1 MMLLVSGLALFFLIH
16 IVPTAPDLRRG
27 LVERFGENAYKGIF
41 SLVSFA
47 GLALIVVG
55 FHKLQV
61 MPGKNPRLWNAEA
74 MTWTRHTAFALM
86 LPAMIMLVAAYIPSR
101 IRTTLKHPMLAA
113 VKVWALAHLI
123 ANGDLGSLVLFGG
136 FLAWAVFD
144 RISVKRRAALG
155 PLGAKQ
161 GGIGG
166 DVAVLVV
173 GAALYW
179 VLLKWGHAVLIGV
192 PLLG

>member
-55 FHKLQV
+55 YHKLQV

-166 DVAVLVV
+166 DMAVLVV

>member
-1 MMLLVSGLALFFLIH
+1 MMLLVAGLALFFLIH
-16 IVPTAPDLRRG
+16 IVPTSPDLRRG
-27 LVERFGENAYKGIF
+27 LVARFGENAYKGVF

-55 FHKLQV
+55 YHKLQV

-101 IRTTLKHPMLAA
+101 IRTAVKHPMLAA
-113 VKVWALAHLI
+113 VKVWALAHLV

-155 PLGAKQ
+155 PLGSKQ

-179 VLLKWGHAVLIGV
+179 VMLKWGHAVLIGV
-192 PLLG
+192 PLLS